1 MATQTT
7 AIAIGEREDLSDV
20 IARIDP
26 SETPIY
32 SALSKETVR
41 NTVFDWLVQELASA
55 ASDNYVAEGADA
67 SFATPTQAVRFSNV
81 TQISQKDAAVSGTL
95 DSVDTAGRDR
105 ESAYQKVLKGLE
117 LRRDMEKMLVVDN
130 AKATGATRETAAL
143 SSWITN
149 VSVGGGSGL
158 SPSKKA
164 AFSDLSSGSVATN
177 QIQYTA
183 PREAAIVGSVSLY
196 LSDYGELSVVIDRQI
211 GNDRI
216 YLLDSDYAS
225 IVTLPGRDF
234 AVTDLAKTGDASK
247 FQIIT
252 EFGLKV
258 SAPKAHAAVTICRNQ
273 NGGGEGHPQF

>member
-20 IARIDP
+20 ISRIDP

-149 VSVGGGSGL
+149 VSVGSGSG
-158 SPSKKA
+158 A
-164 AFSDLSSGSVATN
+164 APTGDGSDVPTGGTDRALTLAL
-177 QIQYTA
+177 ID
-183 PREAAIVGSVSLY
+183 AAHQRLRGRRQPISVGS
-196 LSDYGELSVVIDRQI
+196 LSIQESCFQRSV
-211 GNDRI
+211 
-216 YLLDSDYAS
+216 
-225 IVTLPGRDF
+225 
-234 AVTDLAKTGDASK
+234 
-247 FQIIT
+247 
-252 EFGLKV
+252 FGFSCNKPNPV
-258 SAPKAHAAVTICRNQ
+258 HGSS
-273 NGGGEGHPQF
+273 